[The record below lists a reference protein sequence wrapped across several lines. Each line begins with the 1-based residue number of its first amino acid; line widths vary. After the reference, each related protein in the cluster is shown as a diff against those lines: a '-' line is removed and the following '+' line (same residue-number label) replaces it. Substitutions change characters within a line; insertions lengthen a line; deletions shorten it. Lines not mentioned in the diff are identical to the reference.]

1 MVFQEFEKPRKV
13 PKLSLKIPYNTT
25 SMIDSHSNDE
35 EEEEESFEGDKVVTD
50 LEQEHKETAPAL
62 SCYTCG
68 EEIDREEIIKGD
80 KLYCS
85 EECMERERSS
95 IIPAETTRRRVR

>member
-1 MVFQEFEKPRKV
+1 MFQEFEKPRKV
-13 PKLSLKIPYNTT
+13 PKLSLKIPYNTM
-25 SMIDSHSNDE
+25 SMIDSQSNDEE
-35 EEEEESFEGDKVVTD
+35 EEEEESFEGDKFVTD
-50 LEQEHKETAPAL
+50 MEQEHEETAPAL

-68 EEIDREEIIKGD
+68 AEIDGKEIVKGD

-85 EECMERERSS
+85 EECMDRERPS

>member
-1 MVFQEFEKPRKV
+1 MFQEFEKPRKV
-13 PKLSLKIPYNTT
+13 PKLSLKIPYNTM
-25 SMIDSHSNDE
+25 SMIDSQSNDE
-35 EEEEESFEGDKVVTD
+35 EEEEESFEGDKLVTD
-50 LEQEHKETAPAL
+50 LEQEHEETAPAL

-68 EEIDREEIIKGD
+68 EEIDGKEIVKGD

-85 EECMERERSS
+85 EECMDRERPS